1 VPQDDLVDA
10 SQDAFDWVQ
19 FFDALQ
25 VRIDPTAMR
34 SHAAMVWTG
43 PQVRDVL
50 NSTAAPHI
58 VLEQV
63 RTTRPK
69 RRRAAA
75 PRRSPRRETCS
86 GAGRAV
92 PCRGHRQAL
101 IGPQCT
107 AASGWLTDSRAERI
121 GAERRLNLPI
131 ILPAGAG
138 AAFGH

>member
-1 VPQDDLVDA
+1 MCVCVCVCWLVPQDDLVDA

-63 RTTRPK
+63 RDHYPPRSAAVPL
-69 RRRAAA
+69 RRAGALGGRPAA
-75 PRRSPRRETCS
+75 
-86 GAGRAV
+86 GQAV
-92 PCRGHRQAL
+92 PCRAVGTGRH
-101 IGPQCT
+101 
-107 AASGWLTDSRAERI
+107 
-121 GAERRLNLPI
+121 
-131 ILPAGAG
+131 
-138 AAFGH
+138 

>member
-63 RTTRPK
+63 RTTRRSAAVPLC
-69 RRRAAA
+69 RAGALGGRPAA
-75 PRRSPRRETCS
+75 GQAVPR
-86 GAGRAV
+86 RAV
-92 PCRGHRQAL
+92 PCRAVGTGGH
-101 IGPQCT
+101 
-107 AASGWLTDSRAERI
+107 
-121 GAERRLNLPI
+121 
-131 ILPAGAG
+131 
-138 AAFGH
+138 